1 MESTLE
7 ERDALVREHRAKLKP
22 LYDEIERVVV
32 GQRRLID
39 RLLMGLFTGGHV
51 LLEGVPG
58 LAKTLSVRSLAR
70 ALDLHYRRIQFTP
83 DLLPADLLGTMIYNP
98 RSGDFTV
105 KKGPIFTQILLAD
118 EINRAPAKVQSALLE
133 AMEEK
138 QVTLGETSHQLEQPF
153 LVLATQ
159 NPIEHEGTYPLPE
172 AQVDR
177 FMLKLVVSYP
187 ERDDECEIVKRIAV
201 QELAETTKPVLSAAA
216 IAELRA
222 AVQSVYVDE
231 RIQRYVVDLVR
242 ATRAPSAGTDSQALH
257 LRLGASPRAAIF
269 LTRAARFQAFLE
281 GRSYVLPDDVQ
292 SVAND
297 VLSHR
302 FVLTYEA
309 EADDVTPESILQNI
323 LDRLPVP

>member
-7 ERDALVREHRAKLKP
+7 ERDALVREQRARLQP
-22 LYDEIERVVV
+22 LYDEIERVLV

-39 RLLMGLFTGGHV
+39 RLLMGLLTGGHV

-172 AQVDR
+172 AQIDR
-177 FMLKLVVSYP
+177 FMLKLIVNYP
-187 ERDDECEIVKRIAV
+187 DRDEECEIVKRIAV
-201 QELAETTKPVLSAAA
+201 QELAETTKPVLSAEA
-216 IAELRA
+216 IAGLRA

-242 ATRAPSAGTDSQALH
+242 ATRAPIAGTDSHAHH

-292 SVAND
+292 AVAND

-309 EADDVTPESILQNI
+309 EADDVTPESILRNI

>member
-1 MESTLE
+1 M
-7 ERDALVREHRAKLKP
+7 
-22 LYDEIERVVV
+22 
-32 GQRRLID
+32 
-39 RLLMGLFTGGHV
+39 
-51 LLEGVPG
+51 
-58 LAKTLSVRSLAR
+58 
-70 ALDLHYRRIQFTP
+70 
-83 DLLPADLLGTMIYNP
+83 
-98 RSGDFTV
+98 
-105 KKGPIFTQILLAD
+105 
-118 EINRAPAKVQSALLE
+118 
-133 AMEEK
+133 
-138 QVTLGETSHQLEQPF
+138 TLGETSHQLEQPF

-177 FMLKLVVSYP
+177 FMLKLVVNYP

-201 QELAETTKPVLSAAA
+201 QEVVETTKPVLSAAA
-216 IAELRA
+216 IAEFARLCRA
-222 AVQSVYVDE
+222 FTSTNASNVMWSIWCA
-231 RIQRYVVDLVR
+231 RSR
-242 ATRAPSAGTDSQALH
+242 PGAGTDSQAQH

>member
-7 ERDALVREHRAKLKP
+7 ERDALIKEQRARLQP
-22 LYDEIERVVV
+22 LYDEIERVLV

-39 RLLMGLFTGGHV
+39 RLLMGLLTGGHV

-70 ALDLHYRRIQFTP
+70 SLDLRYRRIQFTP

-138 QVTLGETSHQLEQPF
+138 QVTLGDTSHVLEQPF

-172 AQVDR
+172 AQIDR
-177 FMLKLVVSYP
+177 FMLKLTVNYP
-187 ERDDECEIVKRIAV
+187 DRDEECEIVKRIAV
-201 QELAETTKPVLSAAA
+201 QESVETTKPVLSAET
-216 IAELRA
+216 IGGLRA
-222 AVQSVYVDE
+222 AAQSVYVDE

-242 ATRAPSAGTDSQALH
+242 ATRAPIAGTDSHAHH

-309 EADDVTPESILQNI
+309 EADEVTPESILRNI

>member
-1 MESTLE
+1 
-7 ERDALVREHRAKLKP
+7 
-22 LYDEIERVVV
+22 
-32 GQRRLID
+32 
-39 RLLMGLFTGGHV
+39 
-51 LLEGVPG
+51 
-58 LAKTLSVRSLAR
+58 
-70 ALDLHYRRIQFTP
+70 
-83 DLLPADLLGTMIYNP
+83 
-98 RSGDFTV
+98 V